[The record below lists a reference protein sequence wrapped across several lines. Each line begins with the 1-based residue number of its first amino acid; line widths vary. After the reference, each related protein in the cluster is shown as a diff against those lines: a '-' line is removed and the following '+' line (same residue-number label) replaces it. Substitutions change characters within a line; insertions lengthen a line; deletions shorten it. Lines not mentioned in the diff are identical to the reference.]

1 MNRHT
6 DTPDTVKIM
15 RAPLEQPLHR
25 ILDLV
30 PADRRAPGP
39 LGEADAER
47 LLFDEPEALASLDG
61 PFALVARRGAEV
73 RLARSLDR
81 PLRYFLAKE
90 GAGPYLVVAE
100 RIDEIRAQLEAL
112 GHGWQFHP
120 TYTRMVPAHHV
131 TAIQLVGCPDPSPSH
146 RRFFTPSKDVLPG
159 DRREIGRRYVA
170 ALYDEVRSWISRLP
184 ARAPIGVSFSGGA
197 DSGTV
202 LLCAYRALLD
212 SGQSAA
218 RLKAFTL
225 AVDGGGE
232 DVEQA
237 RAFLAHVGLEYLG
250 ETIDV
255 AADAVDPFLAVEVI
269 EDYKPLDVECAA
281 VNLALLAAIR
291 ARYPDWVY
299 LLDGDGGDENL
310 KDYPI
315 EENAELTIRSVVNNP
330 LLYHE
335 GWGVAAL
342 KHSQTYSGGL
352 SRGYVRTSA
361 PQRRLGFVGASPFTR
376 PRVIEVAEGI
386 PFAELCGG
394 DVEVLYRLKGEVLGL
409 GVEEVLGIDMPVHP
423 KRRFQ
428 RGAVPSAAFE
438 RRLAVDPEEYRRHL
452 LALHTADG
460 AKRRA

>member
-1 MNRHT
+1 MQ
-6 DTPDTVKIM
+6 
-15 RAPLEQPLHR
+15 APSSQPVHR

-30 PADRRAPGP
+30 HPDRRAPKP
-39 LGEADAER
+39 LTEDDAAR
-47 LLFDEPEALASLDG
+47 LLFEEPETLASLEG
-61 PFALVARRGAEV
+61 SFALVARRGAEV

-90 GAGPYLVVAE
+90 GAGPYLIVAE
-100 RIDEIRAQLEAL
+100 RMDEIRARLEAE
-112 GHGWQFHP
+112 GHDWQFHP

-146 RRFFTPSKDVLPG
+146 LRFFTPRKDSLPA
-159 DRREIGRRYVA
+159 DRREIGRRYVE
-170 ALYDEVRSWISRLP
+170 ALSSEVRSSIARLP
-184 ARAPIGVSFSGGA
+184 PRAPIGVAFSGGA
-197 DSGTV
+197 DSGAV

-225 AVDGGGE
+225 SVAGGGE
-232 DVEQA
+232 DAAQA
-237 RAFLAHVGLEYLG
+237 REFLSRTGLEYLG
-250 ETIDV
+250 ETIEV
-255 AADAVDPFLAVEVI
+255 PADAIDPFLAVEVI

-281 VNLALLAAIR
+281 VNLALLAALR

-315 EENAELTIRSVVNNP
+315 EENRELTIRSVVTNP

-335 GWGVAAL
+335 GWGVSAL

-361 PQRRLGFVGASPFTR
+361 PQRRFGFVGASPFTR
-376 PRVIEVAEGI
+376 PRVVEVAEGI
-386 PFAELCGG
+386 PFAALCGT
-394 DVEVLYRLKGEVLGL
+394 DVEALYRLKGEVLGL
-409 GVEEVLGIDMPVHP
+409 GVAEVLGIDMPVFP

-428 RGAVPSAAFE
+428 RGAVAGDEFA
-438 RRLAVDPEEYRRHL
+438 RRFAVDPEEYRRHH
-452 LALHTADG
+452 LALHRSRDASED
-460 AKRRA
+460 AAARALRG

>member
-1 MNRHT
+1 LATQR
-6 DTPDTVKIM
+6 PF
-15 RAPLEQPLHR
+15 HR
-25 ILDLV
+25 VIDLV
-30 PADRRAPGP
+30 LPERRHPTRAAGDEVA
-39 LGEADAER
+39 G
-47 LLFDEPEALASLDG
+47 LLFDHPEALVDLDG
-61 PFALVARRGAEV
+61 PFALVARRGVEV

-100 RIDEIRAQLEAL
+100 RIDEIRARLEAE

-131 TAIQLVGCPDPSPSH
+131 TRLQLVGCPDPSPSH
-146 RRFFTPSKDVLPG
+146 LRFFTPRQDVLPLN
-159 DRREIGRRYVA
+159 RREIGRRYVA
-170 ALYDEVRSWISRLP
+170 ALYAETRAWIARLP
-184 ARAPIGVSFSGGA
+184 ARAPIGVAFSGGA
-197 DSGTV
+197 DSGAV

-232 DVEQA
+232 DLAQA
-237 RAFLAHVGLEYLG
+237 RSFLARTGLEYLG
-250 ETIDV
+250 ETIEV
-255 AADAVDPFLAVEVI
+255 PSSAVDPFLAVEVI

-291 ARYPDWVY
+291 QRYPDWVY

-315 EENAELTIRSVVNNP
+315 EENAELTIRSVVSNP

-361 PQRRLGFVGASPFTR
+361 PQRRFGFVGASPFTR
-376 PRVIEVAEGI
+376 PRVVEVAEGI
-386 PFAELCGG
+386 PFTELCAG
-394 DVEVLYRLKGEVLGL
+394 DVETLYRLKGEVLAL
-409 GVEEVLGIDMPVHP
+409 GVSEVLGIDMPVFP

-428 RGAVPSAAFE
+428 RGAVAEGAFA
-438 RRLAVDPEEYRRHL
+438 RRFAVDPEEYRRHL
-452 LALHTADG
+452 LALHRTDAQQ
-460 AKRRA
+460 RRA